1 MARSPLIDTDFTP
14 TEPPGRDSASL
25 GPSDTS
31 DSGSDMA
38 GIAPDDGTASDSGGT
53 GERRGAAG
61 DADIADAADIGVDR
75 VFEPNLPH
83 DEAGP
88 PAADTTQSPDAI
100 GPAGATHTGV
110 KQLQQRARRRGAQHG
125 GRSLSGKPRRR

>member
-14 TEPPGRDSASL
+14 TEPAGRDSASL
-25 GPSDTS
+25 GPSDSS
-31 DSGSDMA
+31 DSGSDLA

-61 DADIADAADIGVDR
+61 DADIAEATDIGVDR
-75 VFEPNLPH
+75 VFEPELP
-83 DEAGP
+83 
-88 PAADTTQSPDAI
+88 PDAAPSPGSI
-100 GPAGATHTGV
+100 GPSV

>member
-1 MARSPLIDTDFTP
+1 MARSPLIDTDYTP

-25 GPSDTS
+25 GPSDSS
-31 DSGSDMA
+31 DSGSDLA
-38 GIAPDDGTASDSGGT
+38 GLAPDDGTASDSGGT

-61 DADIADAADIGVDR
+61 DADVAEAADIGVDR
-75 VFEPNLPH
+75 VFEPALPH

-88 PAADTTQSPDAI
+88 PAADTTTSPESI
-100 GPAGATHTGV
+100 GSPV

>member
-14 TEPPGRDSASL
+14 TEPAGRDSASL

-31 DSGSDMA
+31 DSGSDVT

-61 DADIADAADIGVDR
+61 DADIAEAADIGVDR
-75 VFEPNLPH
+75 VFEPDLPH
-83 DEAGP
+83 DQAGP
-88 PAADTTQSPDAI
+88 PAADTTQSPESI
-100 GPAGATHTGV
+100 GPSV
-110 KQLQQRARRRGAQHG
+110 KSSQQRARRRGAQHG